1 MGIIIA
7 LISGM
12 LMSIQGGFNTGITKE
27 TGNWVC
33 NCYVQFTALLAGLV
47 VWMAV
52 DRQNFLLLKEVQ
64 PKYFLVSGIIG
75 TGITFT
81 VIKGMELLGPAKAV
95 MIIVIS
101 QIFVAYMIEVFGLF
115 GVEKTGFEIKKLVG
129 VIVSIIGVILF
140 KK

>member
-1 MGIIIA
+1 
-7 LISGM
+7 
-12 LMSIQGGFNTGITKE
+12 
-27 TGNWVC
+27 
-33 NCYVQFTALLAGLV
+33 
-47 VWMAV
+47 MAV